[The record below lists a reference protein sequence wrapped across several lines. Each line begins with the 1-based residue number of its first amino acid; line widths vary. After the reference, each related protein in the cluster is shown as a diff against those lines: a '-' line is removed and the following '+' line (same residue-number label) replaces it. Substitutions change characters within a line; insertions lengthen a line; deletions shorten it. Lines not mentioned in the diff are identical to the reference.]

1 MFETCDCAIVGAI
14 AARQAGAS
22 VLPYRTD
29 GPDAVGPQAAALD
42 EGAHLA
48 AIVLCNPGNPD
59 GNVLS
64 ARALAGIADRAAR
77 DGAMLIVDECYVDLW
92 LDNPIDTA
100 LGLVKQASLPE
111 PHLAVLHTLSKRS
124 AAPGLRSGF
133 LAGDPQTVEAYAR
146 FNRSCGVS
154 PPRPVCEI
162 SAALWDDAGHLDQL
176 RQRLRDAWDLADAIL
191 CDLPGYSRP
200 EAGFFLWLP
209 VSDGE
214 AAALRLW
221 REAGIMTMPGRYL
234 SVAEAE
240 QGCDAAESRY
250 RVPPGHGRIRISIAQ
265 PPDVLADAL
274 EKIRAVIGPML
285 R

>member
-111 PHLAVLHTLSKRS
+111 LHLAVLHTLSKRS

-133 LAGDPQTVEAYAR
+133 LADITV
-146 FNRSCGVS
+146 FD
-154 PPRPVCEI
+154 RPLA
-162 SAALWDDAGHLDQL
+162 SATL
-176 RQRLRDAWDLADAIL
+176 LATKVD
-191 CDLPGYSRP
+191 
-200 EAGFFLWLP
+200 
-209 VSDGE
+209 
-214 AAALRLW
+214 
-221 REAGIMTMPGRYL
+221 MTI
-234 SVAEAE
+234 VE
-240 QGCDAAESRY
+240 
-250 RVPPGHGRIRISIAQ
+250 GRIVFERT
-265 PPDVLADAL
+265 V
-274 EKIRAVIGPML
+274 K
-285 R
+285 